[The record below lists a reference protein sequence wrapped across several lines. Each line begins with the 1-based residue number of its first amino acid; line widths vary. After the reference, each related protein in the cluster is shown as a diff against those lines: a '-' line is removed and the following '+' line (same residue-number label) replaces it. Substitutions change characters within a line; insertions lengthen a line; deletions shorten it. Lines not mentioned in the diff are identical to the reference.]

1 VIDGGNGNYVY
12 KWFNENKIINQSTSS
27 AINLIAGN
35 IMVKYRFKKKC
46 SITSELITISQP
58 EKTYYSY

>member
-1 VIDGGNGNYVY
+1 MMVVTENYVY

-35 IMVKYRFKKKC
+35 TLKYRFKKNVV
-46 SITSELITISQP
+46 LRQN
-58 EKTYYSY
+58 